1 MAEIID
7 TEMIINELQHKGIIH
22 LTKENIDR
30 KKGTTEGQVYILYG
44 ESNKKYVLKIDKPE
58 NISYTERFLHMYEEI
73 YLLPKIIF
81 TDSNKKFIL
90 YTFIEGETHLKR
102 GSKIQWMTCLARDFI
117 NNYKKCSEEEEWGR
131 LGLPRKSWH
140 EFNTYSV
147 KGAYKNLNGI
157 LLKDDYMNVMQI
169 VNELSKGEKEEE
181 KHFLHGDTGIHNF
194 VFRNEILRGVIDP
207 SPIVGPVLYDFT
219 YAFCSS
225 PDDLETETLFE
236 AFSHLNNVDIENS
249 RIVMEVIVQLYTRI
263 GVCAKVHPQDLEEYL
278 VAWRYWKDKIQKC
291 LF

>member
-90 YTFIEGETHLKR
+90 YTFIEGETHFKR
-102 GSKIQWMTCLARDFI
+102 GVK
-117 NNYKKCSEEEEWGR
+117 
-131 LGLPRKSWH
+131 
-140 EFNTYSV
+140 FN
-147 KGAYKNLNGI
+147 G
-157 LLKDDYMNVMQI
+157 
-169 VNELSKGEKEEE
+169 
-181 KHFLHGDTGIHNF
+181 
-194 VFRNEILRGVIDP
+194 
-207 SPIVGPVLYDFT
+207 
-219 YAFCSS
+219 
-225 PDDLETETLFE
+225 
-236 AFSHLNNVDIENS
+236 
-249 RIVMEVIVQLYTRI
+249 
-263 GVCAKVHPQDLEEYL
+263 
-278 VAWRYWKDKIQKC
+278 
-291 LF
+291 